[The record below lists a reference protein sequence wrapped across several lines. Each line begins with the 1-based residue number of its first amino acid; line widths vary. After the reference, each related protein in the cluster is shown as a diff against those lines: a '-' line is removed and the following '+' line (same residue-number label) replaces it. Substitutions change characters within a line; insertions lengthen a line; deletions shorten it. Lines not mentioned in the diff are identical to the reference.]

1 MAMIKSFRVFVD
13 ILVGYLL
20 LVPSLIYFFSDQ
32 NLTFVPHA
40 IILLTLCLI
49 NSLTFHYLTLFIHAS
64 AHFNFV
70 RQNKKVNDILSNI
83 LIGYIFLLPM
93 SVYRKKHFGH
103 HSLIGELDDP
113 ENSYQYD
120 INLKNLFCWTCLVFP
135 MRKMLSLYKSKKS
148 SGKFT
153 LSAFADRA
161 ISMFVFTSFHIT
173 MIFNSLGELEKYL
186 FLIFIPQIML
196 LPMWNWLRTA
206 AEHQPSEATDGKF
219 VLRRFK
225 FDFFGFFLGAAG
237 FRYHDVHHTNPT
249 IHYLDLSKNKNVVSA
264 AEQARSYTQT
274 LLKLIKSKNINDTI
288 GLAPKVSD
296 K

>member
-1 MAMIKSFRVFVD
+1 MIKSIRVFVD
-13 ILVGYLL
+13 ILMGYLL
-20 LVPSLIYFFSDQ
+20 LAPSLIYLFSDQ
-32 NLTFVPHA
+32 NLTFVPHM
-40 IILLTLCLI
+40 ILLVTFCLV

-113 ENSYQYD
+113 ENSYQYK
-120 INLKNLFCWTCLVFP
+120 INFKNFICWTCLVFP
-135 MRKMLSLYKSKKS
+135 ARKMLTLYNRKKS
-148 SGKFT
+148 SDKFK
-153 LSAFADRA
+153 LSSFADR
-161 ISMFVFTSFHIT
+161 ILSIGVFTFFHAI
-173 MIFNSLGELEKYL
+173 MILNSLGGIEKYF

-206 AEHQPSEATDGKF
+206 AEHQPSQSTEGKF

-237 FRYHDVHHTNPT
+237 FRYHDVHHKNPT
-249 IHYLDLSKNKNVVSA
+249 IHYLDLSKNKNIVSA
-264 AEQARSYTQT
+264 PLEASSYTQT
-274 LLKLIKSKNINDTI
+274 LLKLINRRNVY
-288 GLAPKVSD
+288 APLSPAQEVSD

>member
-1 MAMIKSFRVFVD
+1 MMFKSVRVFVD

-20 LVPSLIYFFSDQ
+20 LVPSLIYIFSDQ
-32 NLTFVPHA
+32 NLTFASHA
-40 IILLTLCLI
+40 IFLLTFCLL

-93 SVYRKKHFGH
+93 SVYREKHFSH

-120 INLKNLFCWTCLVFP
+120 INLKNLLCWTCLVFP
-135 MRKMLSLYKSKKS
+135 LKKILTLYKSKKNS
-148 SGKFT
+148 RKIT
-153 LSAFADRA
+153 LNSFADRVLS
-161 ISMFVFTSFHIT
+161 ILIFSSFHIA

-196 LPMWNWLRTA
+196 LPMWNWLRTV
-206 AEHQPSEATDGKF
+206 AEHQPSKDIDGRF

-225 FDFFGFFLGAAG
+225 LDFFGFFLGAAG

-249 IHYLDLSKNKNVVSA
+249 IHYLDLSKNNNVVTAPKES
-264 AEQARSYTQT
+264 RSYIQI
-274 LLKLIKSKNINDTI
+274 LLKLINKKI
-288 GLAPKVSD
+288 
-296 K
+296 